1 MAITPSSEATADVET
16 ITSYYGLS
24 FCSAVAD
31 VAADAMVA
39 VAASF

>member
-1 MAITPSSEATADVET
+1 MEIVLYSEATADVEM
-16 ITSYYGLS
+16 ITAYCGSS
-24 FCSAVAD
+24 VCSAVAD

>member
-1 MAITPSSEATADVET
+1 MEIVLYSEATADVET
-16 ITSYYGLS
+16 ITSYYGSS